1 VLALAGPVRDVERA
15 DLEARVRASGGRVR
29 HLGFVAEADLPA
41 LYSAARCVVMPSS
54 YEGFGLPALEALACG
69 TPVAAYD
76 TGALAE
82 VAGPGAL
89 LVADGAMAELLGAV
103 ERLCDDAEL
112 HDRLA
117 AAGRAH
123 ARTFSWRRAAE
134 GTWESYAR
142 ARGSLDRPT

>member
-1 VLALAGPVRDVERA
+1 
-15 DLEARVRASGGRVR
+15 
-29 HLGFVAEADLPA
+29 
-41 LYSAARCVVMPSS
+41 MPSS

-76 TGALAE
+76 TGALTE

-89 LVADGAMAELLGAV
+89 LVPDGAMAELLGAV
-103 ERLCDDAEL
+103 ERLCDDTEL

-117 AAGRAH
+117 AAGRDH

-142 ARGSLDRPT
+142 ARDTLDRGT